1 MNDNIKT
8 GEKGLES
15 GYVYV
20 PYIIQT
26 SNPVIIDIEGK
37 NKIRMQ
43 KISNI
48 FNLGL
53 NIKNFSPNKSI
64 SSRYTKRKIN
74 SKYYK
79 II

>member
-1 MNDNIKT
+1 MNDKIKI
-8 GEKGLES
+8 GKKVLES

>member
-1 MNDNIKT
+1 MNDKIKI
-8 GEKGLES
+8 GKKGLES
-15 GYVYV
+15 GYVYA

-53 NIKNFSPNKSI
+53 YIESFSPNKSI
-64 SSRYTKRKIN
+64 SSRYATRKIN

>member
-1 MNDNIKT
+1 MNDKIKI
-8 GEKGLES
+8 GKKVLES

-53 NIKNFSPNKSI
+53 YIESFSPNKLI
-64 SSRYTKRKIN
+64 SSRYAKRKIN

>member
-1 MNDNIKT
+1 MNDNIKI